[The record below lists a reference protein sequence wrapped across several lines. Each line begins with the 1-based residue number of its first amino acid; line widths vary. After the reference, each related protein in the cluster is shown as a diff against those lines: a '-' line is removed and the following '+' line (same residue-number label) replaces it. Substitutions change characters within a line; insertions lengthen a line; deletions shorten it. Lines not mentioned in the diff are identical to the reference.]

1 MATNAHIGYIENNK
15 ITYTYLHYDGYPS
28 HAGKILYEEYNNI
41 NKIKELI
48 ELGYLESIDSGEV
61 VAFHRDKGH
70 DFDHVKPETTNSL
83 NEFTTCE
90 FNYLFNVEFKRW
102 TFFTNLGEFDLG
114 YEYNNDFIPDDSI
127 LE

>member
-28 HAGKILYEEYNNI
+28 HTGAILYEEYDDI

-48 ELGYLESIDSGEV
+48 NLGDLESINTNEV
-61 VAFHRDKGH
+61 IAFHRDKGYN
-70 DFDHVKPETTNSL
+70 FDNLKPETTNYL

-90 FNYLFNVEFKRW
+90 FNYLFDVKSKKW
-102 TFFTNLGEFDLG
+102 TFFTNLGEFDLKT
-114 YEYNNDFIPDDSI
+114 EYNNGFIS
-127 LE
+127 E